1 MARTNTVKSARKS
14 QGGCCVCRK
23 PINIGD
29 PYKWVKPRYR
39 GKIVACP
46 NCTIPLSMTSSSKMV
61 AIYED
66 VDGLDR
72 TSVESV
78 AEDLHALAETVRGVG
93 EEYQESADNQREYFP
108 DSEVADENEE
118 KAQELDGWA
127 DNLETEADEAESE
140 LQELEEL
147 RQELDDPET
156 TDSRKEELESE
167 IEDKEADILG
177 HLDEV
182 DNCPV

>member
-1 MARTNTVKSARKS
+1 MAKTTLVKSARKA
-14 QGGCCVCRK
+14 QGGCRVCGK
-23 PINIGD
+23 EINVGD
-29 PYKWVKPRYR
+29 SYKWIKPRYR

-66 VDGLDR
+66 VDALDR
-72 TSVESV
+72 SDVGGV
-78 AEDLHALAETVRGVG
+78 GDNLRLLAETVRGVG

-108 DSEVADENEE
+108 ESEVADENEE

-127 DNLETEADEAESE
+127 DSLESEADEADSE
-140 LQELEEL
+140 IDELDSLKEEL
-147 RQELDDPET
+147 DEPET
-156 TDSRKEELESE
+156 SDERKEELESE
-167 IEDKEADILG
+167 IEDKEQEILS
-177 HLDEV
+177 HLDEA